1 MKKTTTLILGML
13 ITIPTLQAEEK
24 DYASLKAET
33 IQQERD
39 IRAQIRDIRADASD
53 DASKHL
59 SVSNISLTQR
69 AEHIRQL
76 QLRHRA
82 ELLRRY

>member
-1 MKKTTTLILGML
+1 MKRSIPLFLGL
-13 ITIPTLQAEEK
+13 LAAVPTLQAEEK

-82 ELLRRY
+82 ELLGHY